1 MSTLT
6 LAPAS
11 GWRAGLLPLHLVLFV
26 LQLAVLLPLRL
37 LFILAGFLL
46 VPLALPFRTMRA
58 DTAVRFSQAPGT
70 WYLVTL
76 PWWAWPWS
84 NDRDGALG
92 DRRGWWHTNA
102 PFGLGAYHWFSM
114 LAWLAFR
121 NPANNLRFTRLFG
134 CPVTRTKC
142 TWWGLEEVEDD
153 PGKGGLRFL
162 MASAGLLRF
171 YGLYW
176 VREYALPAWLIAAA
190 AALEIRYPRRL
201 DGLADALAAPRALVV
216 QLGFKGEP
224 SDWRE
229 SYAGDEQR
237 QWKGFTFEINPIK
250 AIG

>member
-1 MSTLT
+1 MTLT

-11 GWRAGLLPLHLVLFV
+11 GWRAALLPLHLVLFV
-26 LQLAVLLPLRL
+26 LQLAVLLPLRV
-37 LFILAGFLL
+37 LFILAGFLV
-46 VPLALPFRTMRA
+46 VPLALPFRTHHA
-58 DTAVRFSQAPGT
+58 DTARRFGYVSGT

-76 PWWAWPWS
+76 PRWAWPWS

-114 LAWLAFR
+114 LVWLAFR

-134 CPVTRTKC
+134 CPVTRTAC
-142 TWWGLEEVEDD
+142 AWWGREEVEDD

-162 MASAGLLRF
+162 MASSGLFWRF

-176 VREYALPAWLIAAA
+176 VHQWSAT
-190 AALEIRYPRRL
+190 
-201 DGLADALAAPRALVV
+201 RALVV

-224 SDWRE
+224 ADWRE

>member
-1 MSTLT
+1 MSSVI
-6 LAPAS
+6 LAPAA
-11 GWRAGLLPLHLVLFV
+11 GWRAYLLPLHLVLFA
-26 LQLAVLLPLRL
+26 LQLAVLLPLRV
-37 LFILAGFLL
+37 LFILAGFLV
-46 VPLALPFRTMRA
+46 VPLAFPFRTRHA
-58 DTAVRFSQAPGT
+58 DTAQKFSQANGT

-92 DRRGWWHTNA
+92 DRRGWWHTHA

-114 LAWLAFR
+114 LVWMAFR
-121 NPANNLRFTRLFG
+121 NPANNLRYTRLFG
-134 CPVTRTKC
+134 CPVTRTAC
-142 TWWGLEEVEDD
+142 TWWGSEEVEDD
-153 PGKGGLRFL
+153 PGKGGVRFL

-176 VREYALPAWLIAAA
+176 VCEYTLPAWLLAAA
-190 AALEIRYPRRL
+190 RCLERFPRLEALL
-201 DGLADALAAPRALVV
+201 DAIAEPRALVV
-216 QLGFKGEP
+216 QWGFKGEP

-229 SYAGDEQR
+229 SYVDDEQR

>member
-6 LAPAS
+6 LAPAT
-11 GWRAGLLPLHLVLFV
+11 GWRVYLLPLHLALFV
-26 LQLAVLLPLRL
+26 LQLILLLPLRL
-37 LFILAGFLL
+37 LFILVGFLV
-46 VPLALPFRTMRA
+46 VPLALPFRTLHIV
-58 DTAVRFSQAPGT
+58 TARPFSQATGT
-70 WYLVTL
+70 WALVTL

-84 NDRDGALG
+84 NDRDGAMG
-92 DRRGWWHTNA
+92 DRRGWWHNNA

-114 LAWLAFR
+114 LDWLAFR

-134 CPVTRTKC
+134 CPVTRTAC

-162 MASAGLLRF
+162 MASAGLWRF

-176 VREYALPAWLIAAA
+176 VWQWSAT
-190 AALEIRYPRRL
+190 
-201 DGLADALAAPRALVV
+201 RALVV

-224 SDWRE
+224 SDWLE
-229 SYAGDEQR
+229 DYSGDEQR